1 MAAVDTRKKNCEKIK
16 NDWGN
21 IEEETTTRDNCLR
34 VVWWIDCHFN
44 PFLKFIFYLIFF
56 LCLYFSNGFC
66 VVCVYI

>member
-34 VVWWIDCHFN
+34 VVW
-44 PFLKFIFYLIFF
+44 
-56 LCLYFSNGFC
+56 
-66 VVCVYI
+66 